1 MPATGGLLMAR
12 RWGAPG
18 RATRIRSSLQLACTT
33 LSLGRAALAAPESS
47 PPADA
52 QPAETP
58 TPAAATPAG
67 STSGAPAL
75 PLDSASS
82 DMLLAELSSPSPLTT
97 DYAQPAVDGPSLNLY
112 GFLDFTYAQQ
122 LGSESAIVTWFP
134 SFAIGNFNL
143 YLSSELGSNWRSLA
157 EVRFMYL
164 PHGQVAGGGLFDP
177 DATRNDT
184 SVTDYA
190 DVGRTLRWGGVEI
203 ERAWIEYTVNS
214 FLTVRAGQWLT
225 PYGIWNVDHGSPTV
239 IGVYRPYIVGE
250 GLFPERQTG
259 IELHGQFYAGDMPIG
274 YHLTLS
280 NGRGPTDA
288 YLDLDNNKGVGARLF
303 AETDALPG
311 VLTLGVSGY
320 RGNYTDRPDNPVVF
334 DLAEGPVVGDLVTL
348 KYREL
353 AFAAD
358 LKWQWED
365 LLLQSEW
372 ILADAA
378 YRDEVRPPAVEIPGI
393 PPAFTPDVRRVGYY
407 VLAGYRT
414 PWWNLMPFVIWQSYD
429 NPLQV
434 DVKEVQLGV
443 NLRPVPQVVLK
454 AEYIFVTFTSV
465 DARDIHY
472 LTTQVA
478 WAF

>member
-1 MPATGGLLMAR
+1 LV
-12 RWGAPG
+12 
-18 RATRIRSSLQLACTT
+18 
-33 LSLGRAALAAPESS
+33 GRAALAAAPEGP
-47 PPADA
+47 PPAEAAPAPTTSADA
-52 QPAETP
+52 A
-58 TPAAATPAG
+58 PAG
-67 STSGAPAL
+67 STNGALVRALDGASGDVLL
-75 PLDSASS
+75 PQ
-82 DMLLAELSSPSPLTT
+82 LATASPLMT
-97 DYAQPAVDGPSLNLY
+97 DYAQPGAEGPSLNLY
-112 GFLDFTYAQQ
+112 GFLDFTYSQQ
-122 LGSESAIVTWFP
+122 LGTESAIVTWFP
-134 SFAIGNFNL
+134 SFAVGNFNL
-143 YLSSELGSNWRSLA
+143 YLSSEFGSNWRSLA
-157 EVRFMYL
+157 EVRFLYV
-164 PHGQVAGGGLFDP
+164 PHGQLTGGDAFDA
-177 DATRNDT
+177 DASRIDT
-184 SVTDYA
+184 SVGDYA
-190 DVGRTLRWGGVEI
+190 DVGRTLRWGGIEI

-259 IELHGQFYAGDMPIG
+259 IELYGALYAGNTPIG

-288 YLDLDNNKGVGARLF
+288 YLDLDRNKAVGARLF
-303 AETDALPG
+303 VETDELLG
-311 VLTLGVSGY
+311 VLTFGVSGY
-320 RGNYTDRPDNPVVF
+320 RGTYTDRPDNPVVL
-334 DLAEGPVVGDLVTL
+334 DLVDGPVVSDAVTL

-358 LKWQWED
+358 LKWEWEN

-372 ILADAA
+372 ILADTA
-378 YRDEVRPPAVEIPGI
+378 YRDDVRPPALEIPGI
-393 PPAFTPDVRRVGYY
+393 PPAFLPDARRVGYY

-414 PWWNLMPFVIWQSYD
+414 PWWNLMPFVIWQLYD

-434 DVKEVQLGV
+434 DVREVQLGV

-454 AEYIFVTFTSV
+454 AEYIFVTFPSV
-465 DARDIHY
+465 AGADIHY